1 LLIPH
6 LGGGGA
12 ERVMAL
18 LAHDLSQEKYELHLG
33 LMTQADAAG
42 AGLPPSVQIHALGA
56 ARVRG
61 SAFRLVRLVRRVKP
75 DVILSGMFHLN
86 FLVLLLRPVFPSG
99 THILVRQNGTVSS
112 SLAMDGLPWFTRF
125 LYKVLYRHADRVIC
139 QSRAMAADLVREL
152 GLGEEGVVVLP
163 NPVDV
168 EGIRG
173 SIKKEPARWNSP
185 RPHLFA
191 VGRLSKEKGFDLLL
205 EALVLVRA
213 RIPGVGLVI
222 AGAGPEEDALKKESC
237 ELGLRDAVEF
247 AGPVDRPYRTFPNAT
262 LFVLSSRHEG
272 LPNALLEAAAA
283 GLPIVAVPSSQGVV
297 DLLSG
302 QPGVWLAREV
312 SAAALAASLLT
323 ALEALRPGERFTHPF
338 VEEFRLDRA
347 LPAYEELIDAALEET
362 QA

>member
-1 LLIPH
+1 MLIPH

-12 ERVMAL
+12 ERVIAL

-33 LMTQADAAG
+33 LITQADATG
-42 AGLPPSVQIHALGA
+42 AGLPSWVEVHALGA

-61 SAFRLVRLVRRVKP
+61 AAFRLLRLVRRVKP
-75 DVILSGMFHLN
+75 DVILSGMFHLS
-86 FLVLLLRPVFPSG
+86 FLVLLLRPAFPRKMR
-99 THILVRQNGTVSS
+99 ILVRQNGTVSS
-112 SLAMDGLPWFTRF
+112 SLAMDGLPRFTRHF
-125 LYKVLYRHADRVIC
+125 YRALYRHADRVIC

-173 SIKKEPARWNSP
+173 SIKKEPARWNGP
-185 RPHLFA
+185 RLHLFA

-222 AGAGPEEDALKKESC
+222 AGVGPEEEALKKETR

-247 AGPVDRPYRTFPNAT
+247 AGSVDRPYRTFPNAT

-283 GLPIVAVPSSQGVV
+283 GLPIVAVPASQGVV
-297 DLLSG
+297 DQLSG

-323 ALEALRPGERFTHPF
+323 ALEELHPGERFTHPF
-338 VEEFRLDRA
+338 VEDFRLDRA
-347 LPAYEELIDAALEET
+347 LPAYEELIDSALEE
-362 QA
+362 ARA

>member
-1 LLIPH
+1 MLIPH

-12 ERVMAL
+12 ERVIAL

-33 LMTQADAAG
+33 LITQADATG
-42 AGLPPSVQIHALGA
+42 AGLPSWVEVHALGA

-61 SAFRLVRLVRRVKP
+61 AAFRLLRLVRRVKP
-75 DVILSGMFHLN
+75 DVILSGMFHLS
-86 FLVLLLRPVFPSG
+86 FLVLLLRPAFPRKMR
-99 THILVRQNGTVSS
+99 ILVRQNGTVSS
-112 SLAMDGLPWFTRF
+112 SLAMDGLPRFTRHF
-125 LYKVLYRHADRVIC
+125 YRALYRHADRVIC

-173 SIKKEPARWNSP
+173 SIKKEPARWNGP
-185 RPHLFA
+185 RLHLFA

-222 AGAGPEEDALKKESC
+222 AGVGPEEEALKKETR

-247 AGPVDRPYRTFPNAT
+247 AGSVDRPYRTFPNAT

-283 GLPIVAVPSSQGVV
+283 GLPIVAVPASQGVV
-297 DLLSG
+297 DQLSG

-323 ALEALRPGERFTHPF
+323 ALEELHPGERFTHPF
-338 VEEFRLDRA
+338 VEDFRLDRA
-347 LPAYEELIDAALEET
+347 LPAYEELIDSALEEART
-362 QA
+362 

>member
-1 LLIPH
+1 
-6 LGGGGA
+6 
-12 ERVMAL
+12 
-18 LAHDLSQEKYELHLG
+18 
-33 LMTQADAAG
+33 
-42 AGLPPSVQIHALGA
+42 
-56 ARVRG
+56 
-61 SAFRLVRLVRRVKP
+61 
-75 DVILSGMFHLN
+75 
-86 FLVLLLRPVFPSG
+86 
-99 THILVRQNGTVSS
+99 
-112 SLAMDGLPWFTRF
+112 
-125 LYKVLYRHADRVIC
+125 
-139 QSRAMAADLVREL
+139 
-152 GLGEEGVVVLP
+152 
-163 NPVDV
+163 
-168 EGIRG
+168 
-173 SIKKEPARWNSP
+173 
-185 RPHLFA
+185 LFA

-247 AGPVDRPYRTFPNAT
+247 AGPVDHPYRTFPNAT